1 MQVRGVTL
9 AAGIYQIRW
18 SGLGPTAHVEFVQN
32 KKPIV
37 QAPAR
42 IVILGKAPLANEEVP
57 RTNGDGSVSLGSL
70 LFAGETFAL
79 FFD

>member
-18 SGLGPTAHVEFVQN
+18 SGLGPTTQVEIMQS
-32 KKPIV
+32 KKQV
-37 QAPAR
+37 AQALAR
-42 IVILGKAPLANEEVP
+42 IVILGKASPADKAAPRANTDGTLA
-57 RTNGDGSVSLGSL
+57 LGSL
-70 LFAGETFAL
+70 QFAGETFAL

>member
-1 MQVRGVTL
+1 
-9 AAGIYQIRW
+9 
-18 SGLGPTAHVEFVQN
+18 VEIVQN
-32 KKPIV
+32 KKQIA

-42 IVILGKAPLANEEVP
+42 IVILGKAPLANEVMP
-57 RTNGDGSVSLGSL
+57 RASADGTISLGSL